1 MIETRIG
8 SMTDEQILDA
18 KVEILR
24 LLSDGVVKTIA
35 EAARAIG
42 LSPNRVYMWVKSD
55 KDFKELM
62 AATYEVIADDIE
74 KGFIE
79 GKDYIPKMMLL
90 KGYRPRFRDNA
101 KIDFST
107 EKIENFLKDLKEA
120 GQKTIEKKD
129 NGDN

>member
-8 SMTDEQILDA
+8 SMTDEEILDA

-24 LLSDGVVKTIA
+24 LLTDGVVKTVA

-42 LSPNRVYMWVKSD
+42 LSPARIYNWCKSD
-55 KDFKELM
+55 KDFQGLM
-62 AATYEVIADDIE
+62 ASVYEVIADDIE

-90 KGYRPRFRDNA
+90 KGYRPRFRDNY
-101 KIDFST
+101 KIDFNT
-107 EKIENFLKDLKEA
+107 EKIETFLQELKEI
-120 GQKTIEKKD
+120 GQKPKQKD
-129 NGDN
+129 E

>member
-24 LLSDGVVKTIA
+24 LLTDGVVKTIA
-35 EAARAIG
+35 EAARSIG
-42 LSPNRVYMWVKSD
+42 LSPVRIYNWVKTD
-55 KDFKELM
+55 KDFKGLM
-62 AATYEVIADDIE
+62 ESTYEVIADDIE

-107 EKIENFLKDLKEA
+107 EKIENFLRDLKEA
-120 GQKTIEKKD
+120 GRKPEQKDE
-129 NGDN
+129 

>member
-8 SMTDEQILDA
+8 SMTDEEILDA

-35 EAARAIG
+35 EAARAIN
-42 LSPNRVYMWVKSD
+42 LSPARVYNWSKSD
-55 KDFKELM
+55 KDFRELM
-62 AATYEVIADDIE
+62 SSVYEVIADDIE

-90 KGYRPRFRDNA
+90 KGYRPRFRDNY
-101 KIDFST
+101 KFEFST
-107 EKIENFLKDLKEA
+107 EKIENFLQELKEI
-120 GQKTIEKKD
+120 GQNPKQKD
-129 NGDN
+129 DDEV